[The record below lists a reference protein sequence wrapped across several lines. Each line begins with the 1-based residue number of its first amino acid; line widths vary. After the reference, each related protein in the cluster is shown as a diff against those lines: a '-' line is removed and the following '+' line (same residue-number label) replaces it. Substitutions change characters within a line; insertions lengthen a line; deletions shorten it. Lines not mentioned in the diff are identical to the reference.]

1 MRVLLADDDR
11 DQLTLRS
18 MLLARSGFETIEAV
32 DRPSAVELAA
42 AEKPDCAV
50 IDLRFP
56 TEENGL
62 RLIRELKDL
71 NSSIHLFVLTGG
83 DPDRFSERPE
93 SKLVDQVIVKGSSS
107 AYLVE
112 ELQSLAAGKTLP
124 GTDAG

>member
-1 MRVLLADDDR
+1 
-11 DQLTLRS
+11 

-62 RLIRELKDL
+62 QLIRELKNL
-71 NSSIHLFVLTGG
+71 NSSMHVFVLTGG

-93 SKLVDQVIVKGSSS
+93 RKLVDQVIVKGASS

-112 ELQSLAAGKTLP
+112 ELQSLAAGRALP
-124 GTDAG
+124 GTDAR